1 MSFLFRPI
9 SRLFRVGKSR
19 HLAGTDLEGNRYYEY
34 PSLHGS
40 DDPRH
45 TRRLIEYRVKKDHYS
60 EYDTKN
66 VAVQWKMWLRHT
78 RMDPP
83 PLDELEADKQRMLRL
98 QENVRLIAI
107 RDEESRR
114 AAEVK
119 RLEEYGQAVSS

>member
-83 PLDELEADKQRMLRL
+83 PLDVSSS
-98 QENVRLIAI
+98 NS
-107 RDEESRR
+107 SRR
-114 AAEVK
+114 FRTSWSE
-119 RLEEYGQAVSS
+119 S